1 MIMGVFV
8 SIFDIIKNAERITP
22 ARIFPNLVM
31 IAISI
36 LYFISTK
43 KRDIS
48 LSWQYI
54 LMWSVLF
61 SQIALAIYTA
71 IVP

>member
-1 MIMGVFV
+1 MGVFV
-8 SIFDIIKNAERITP
+8 SIFDFFENDACIAP
-22 ARIFPNLVM
+22 ARILPNLVM
-31 IAISI
+31 IAVSI
-36 LYFISTK
+36 TYFISTK

-71 IVP
+71 IIP